1 MSIATVTLTV
11 YTLMWPAL
19 VAVVMLVIG
28 RAFYSEWKDARD
40 SGIDLV

>member
-1 MSIATVTLTV
+1 MSAGVLTLTV

-19 VAVVMLVIG
+19 VAIVMIAIG
-28 RAFYSEWKDARD
+28 RAFFTEWKEARD